1 MEMEKT
7 KTKTKVREKFLQIEQ
22 ELNENYLEREN
33 VVRGLLVGLLTQQ
46 HVLLLGPPGTAK
58 SMLAHDLCSRIGGEY
73 FQWLLSRT
81 STPEELFGPISLK
94 ALENDSYKRVTRG
107 KLPEA
112 QLAFIDEIFKSN
124 SAVLNTM
131 LSVLNERVFFN
142 DGTPVN
148 VPLEMAVGA
157 SNELP
162 EDREELGALWDRF
175 LLRFMVGYVRD
186 PRNFEK
192 LLTITK
198 NGDPK
203 TGVTEK
209 ELKVARREINA
220 ISISRIIPRIQ
231 ELRRKIT
238 EINIPVSDRRW
249 RQILDV
255 VKAQTWLNGGTAAAD
270 QDLEILTAALWI
282 EPEQIAQV
290 RQAIMELANPLDM
303 EALDLL
309 DQAMEIW
316 QGAVSAGED
325 NSTAVGT
332 EANAKL
338 KKITKKLEGIKKQ
351 AEDGQKP
358 TDRIEEAILQTAGW
372 NKEVIAKC
380 LGIDL

>member
-209 ELKVARREINA
+209 ELKVARREINT
-220 ISISRIIPRIQ
+220 INISRIIPRIQ
-231 ELRRKIT
+231 ELRRKVT
-238 EINIPVSDRRW
+238 ELNIPVSDRRW

>member
-1 MEMEKT
+1 MKI
-7 KTKTKVREKFLQIEQ
+7 REKFLRIEK
-22 ELNENYLEREN
+22 ELNETYLEREE
-33 VVRGLLVGLLTQQ
+33 VIRGLIVGLLTQQ

-58 SMLAHDLCSRIGGEY
+58 SMVAHDLCGRIGGEY

-94 ALENDSYKRVTRG
+94 ALENDSYKRVTTN

-112 QLAFIDEIFKSN
+112 QVAFVDEIFKCN

-175 LLRFMVGYVRD
+175 LLRFVVGYIRD

-192 LLTITK
+192 LLTITE
-198 NGDPK
+198 NGNAK
-203 TGVTEK
+203 TGISEK
-209 ELKVARREINA
+209 ELKLARKEIDTVD
-220 ISISRIIPRIQ
+220 ITRIIPQIQ

-238 EINIPVSDRRW
+238 ELNIPVSDRRW
-249 RQILDV
+249 RQALSLI
-255 VKAQTWLNGGTAAAD
+255 KTQTWLNGKTMSSD
-270 QDLEILTAALWI
+270 SDLEILTATLWI
-282 EPEQIAQV
+282 EPEQIPQV
-290 RQAIMELANPLDM
+290 RQAIMGLANPLDM

-316 QGAVSAGED
+316 QGAITAGEE

-338 KKITKKLEGIKKQ
+338 KKITRKLQGLEKQ
-351 AEDGQKP
+351 AVGAQKS

-380 LGIDL
+380 LGINL

>member
-231 ELRRKIT
+231 ELRRKVT
-238 EINIPVSDRRW
+238 ELNIPVSDRRW

>member
-1 MEMEKT
+1 MKI
-7 KTKTKVREKFLQIEQ
+7 REKFLQVEK
-22 ELNENYLEREN
+22 ELNENYLERED

-58 SMLAHDLCSRIGGEY
+58 SMVAHDLCGRIGGEY

-94 ALENDSYKRVTRG
+94 ALENDSYKRVTTN

-112 QLAFIDEIFKSN
+112 QVAFVDEIFKCN

-142 DGTPVN
+142 DGTPVQ

-175 LLRFMVGYVRD
+175 LLRFVVGYIRD

-198 NGDPK
+198 NGDAK
-203 TGVTEK
+203 TGVSEE
-209 ELKVARREINA
+209 ELKLAREEIDA
-220 ISISRIIPRIQ
+220 VDITRIIPQVQ
-231 ELRRKIT
+231 ELRRKIA
-238 EINIPVSDRRW
+238 ELNIPVSDRRW
-249 RQILDV
+249 RQTLALI
-255 VKAQTWLNGGTAAAD
+255 KAQTWLNGKTASSD
-270 QDLEILTAALWI
+270 SDLEILTAALWI
-282 EPEQIAQV
+282 EPEQIPQV
-290 RQAIMELANPLDM
+290 RQAIMGLANPLDM

-316 QGAVSAGED
+316 QGAITAGEE

-338 KKITKKLEGIKKQ
+338 KKITRKLQGLEKQ
-351 AEDGQKP
+351 AVGAQKS

-380 LGIDL
+380 LGINL

>member
-209 ELKVARREINA
+209 ELKIARREINT
-220 ISISRIIPRIQ
+220 INISRIIPRIQ
-231 ELRRKIT
+231 ELRRKVT
-238 EINIPVSDRRW
+238 ELNIPVSDRRW
-249 RQILDV
+249 RQVLDV

>member
-209 ELKVARREINA
+209 ELKIARREINT
-220 ISISRIIPRIQ
+220 INISRIIPRIQ
-231 ELRRKIT
+231 ELRRKVT
-238 EINIPVSDRRW
+238 ELNIPVSDRRW